1 MSIEFQ
7 CRYCSKTLRVA
18 DQSAGKKCKCPS
30 CSATL
35 DIPVFEPASLAPVDA
50 PPSADTSDSDVLQI
64 GCPKC
69 RVVLHYVSAL
79 EGTRGMCK
87 GCGHIFTLSQK
98 AIDAPTT
105 DSFPFEC
112 PACHFMFEGKPG
124 MEGKK
129 GKCTECNEVF
139 FIAPLKLPEPKPA
152 VSPVQVSKPRP
163 TPTPA
168 PANPKSRQTAAP
180 KPSTPKSNGPKS
192 PVRPSATTPPVTP
205 SVPSPSIWDDLAIPD
220 ANWNAPAQ
228 ATQNP
233 YTASYPTGGGY
244 RAPSKRKR
252 SLDQDTVYSIAYW
265 HRALV
270 TSFLWSL
277 VVGILYGILVV
288 VAQLVLVKGQVDMT
302 LLIAIGVPFAI
313 LVLSLL
319 FLAIRF
325 LIAYIF
331 LCIRLYDGPVA
342 ALFILGYFLG
352 CIPFLPLI
360 LLIIVLIKAHSV
372 LKGAGYD
379 VGLTGVDPNSL

>member
-1 MSIEFQ
+1 
-7 CRYCSKTLRVA
+7 
-18 DQSAGKKCKCPS
+18 
-30 CSATL
+30 
-35 DIPVFEPASLAPVDA
+35 
-50 PPSADTSDSDVLQI
+50 
-64 GCPKC
+64 
-69 RVVLHYVSAL
+69 
-79 EGTRGMCK
+79 MCK

-98 AIDAPTT
+98 AIDTPTT

-152 VSPVQVSKPRP
+152 VAPIQLSKPKP
-163 TPTPA
+163 KPTPA
-168 PANPKSRQTAAP
+168 PTTPKAKPTAAP
-180 KPSTPKSNGPKS
+180 KPSA
-192 PVRPSATTPPVTP
+192 RPTSTSTPVTP
-205 SVPSPSIWDDLAIPD
+205 PTPSPSIWDELAIPD
-220 ANWNAPAQ
+220 ANWNAPAH
-228 ATQNP
+228 ATENP
-233 YTASYPTGGGY
+233 YTASYPSSGSS
-244 RAPSKRKR
+244 RARPRRKR
-252 SLDQDTVYSIAYW
+252 SLDQDTLYSIAYW

-277 VVGILYGILVV
+277 VVGVLYGILVV
-288 VAQLVLVKGQVDMT
+288 VAQLVLVPGQVDIT
-302 LLIAIGVPFAI
+302 LLVVIGVPIAI
-313 LVLSLL
+313 LALSLL

-342 ALFILGYFLG
+342 ALLILGYFLG

-360 LLIIVLIKAHSV
+360 LVIVVLMKAHSV
-372 LKGAGYD
+372 LRGAGYE

>member
-1 MSIEFQ
+1 MSIEFT
-7 CRYCSKTLRVA
+7 CRYCSKTLRVS

-35 DIPVFEPASLAPVDA
+35 EIPSAEPPLATTGAIETQSNSAGEPA
-50 PPSADTSDSDVLQI
+50 SDVLQI

-98 AIDAPTT
+98 AIDSPTT

-152 VSPVQVSKPRP
+152 AVPVQVSRPKPTAGVSPSKQKQQTAPKPTARP
-163 TPTPA
+163 SAPRNVASPASSPA
-168 PANPKSRQTAAP
+168 PAAPTKS
-180 KPSTPKSNGPKS
+180 
-192 PVRPSATTPPVTP
+192 V
-205 SVPSPSIWDDLAIPD
+205 WDDLSLPD
-220 ANWNAPAQ
+220 ANWNAPVQ
-228 ATQNP
+228 SPTVNP
-233 YTASYPTGGGY
+233 YSVSYPSGNSS
-244 RAPSKRKR
+244 RARTRR
-252 SLDQDTVYSIAYW
+252 SHSYDSDTLYSIAYW

-270 TSFLWSL
+270 TSFIWSL
-277 VVGILYGILVV
+277 IIGLLNGCLLV
-288 VAQLVLVKGQVDMT
+288 VAQIILDPRQLDITVAVIIGIPVLLLVLG
-302 LLIAIGVPFAI
+302 AIF
-313 LVLSLL
+313 LS
-319 FLAIRF
+319 IRF
-325 LIAYIF
+325 LVAYIF
-331 LCIRLYDGPVA
+331 LCIRLYSGPVA
-342 ALFILGYFLG
+342 ALFILGNFLG
-352 CIPFLPLI
+352 CVPFLPLI
-360 LLIIVLIKAHSV
+360 LLIVVLVKAHSV
-372 LKGAGYD
+372 LQAGGYK

>member
-1 MSIEFQ
+1 MSIEFN
-7 CRYCSKTLRVA
+7 CRYCSKTLRVS

-35 DIPVFEPASLAPVDA
+35 DIPSPNSSLAPQI
-50 PPSADTSDSDVLQI
+50 PSSSIAGEPTADVLQI

-98 AIDAPTT
+98 AIDSPTT

-139 FIAPLKLPEPKPA
+139 FIAPLQLPEPKPVA
-152 VSPVQVSKPRP
+152 APVQVSKPKATAPSSPSKKQQLPTPKPVVKANPPRNAAP
-163 TPTPA
+163 PATPTPPAA
-168 PANPKSRQTAAP
+168 PAKS
-180 KPSTPKSNGPKS
+180 
-192 PVRPSATTPPVTP
+192 V
-205 SVPSPSIWDDLAIPD
+205 WDDLSLPD
-220 ANWNAPAQ
+220 ANWNAPAH
-228 ATQNP
+228 ATVVNP
-233 YTASYPTGGGY
+233 YSVSYPSASSPRP
-244 RAPSKRKR
+244 RARR
-252 SLDQDTVYSIAYW
+252 SHSYDSDTLYSIAYW

-270 TSFLWSL
+270 TSFIWSL
-277 VVGILYGILVV
+277 IIGLLNGCLLV
-288 VAQLVLVKGQVDMT
+288 VAQILLDPRQLDITIAAVLGVPIV
-302 LLIAIGVPFAI
+302 LLIVGAI
-313 LVLSLL
+313 VLS
-319 FLAIRF
+319 IRF

-331 LCIRLYDGPVA
+331 LCIRLYSGPVA
-342 ALFILGYFLG
+342 ALFILGNFLG
-352 CIPFLPLI
+352 CVPFLPLI
-360 LLIIVLIKAHSV
+360 LLIVVLVKAHSV
-372 LKGAGYD
+372 LQAGGYK